1 MTSKR
6 VLPPTYLLAFI
17 VVMIALRFLLPMA
30 MIVPFPWSLFGL
42 VLLAAGILI
51 NLIADKAFTKANTT
65 VKPFEESAVLI
76 TDGAFRISR
85 HPMYLGFVL
94 ILIGIAVIMGTLTPF
109 FAIPVFAALMDIVFI
124 RAEER
129 MLEDTFGRT
138 WLEYKRGV
146 RRWI

>member
-6 VLPPTYLLAFI
+6 VLPPTYLLGFM
-17 VVMIALRFLLPMA
+17 VLMIALRFLLPIA
-30 MIVPFPWSLFGL
+30 TIVPFPWSLFGL
-42 VLLAAGILI
+42 VPLAAGILI
-51 NLIADKAFTKANTT
+51 NLIADKAFTEANTT

-94 ILIGIAVIMGTLTPF
+94 ILIGIAVIMGALTPF

-129 MLEDTFGRT
+129 MLEETFGRT

>member
-17 VVMIALRFLLPMA
+17 VLMIALRFLLPMA

-94 ILIGIAVIMGTLTPF
+94 ILIGIAIIMGTLTPF

-138 WLEYKRGV
+138 WLEYTRGV

>member
-94 ILIGIAVIMGTLTPF
+94 ILIGIAVIMGALTPF

>member
-94 ILIGIAVIMGTLTPF
+94 ILIGIAVIMGTLSPF

-124 RAEER
+124 RVEER
-129 MLEDTFGRT
+129 KLEEAFGRT

>member
-17 VVMIALRFLLPMA
+17 VLMIALRFLLPMA

-51 NLIADKAFTKANTT
+51 NLIADKAFTQANTT
-65 VKPFEESAVLI
+65 VKPFEESPVLI
-76 TDGAFRISR
+76 TDGAFRIGR

-94 ILIGIAVIMGTLTPF
+94 ILIGIAIIMGTLTPF

>member
-42 VLLAAGILI
+42 VPLAAGILI

-94 ILIGIAVIMGTLTPF
+94 ILIGIAVIMGTLSPF

-124 RAEER
+124 RVEER
-129 MLEDTFGRT
+129 KLEEAFGRT

>member
-6 VLPPTYLLAFI
+6 VLPPTYLLGFM
-17 VVMIALRFLLPMA
+17 VLMIALRFLLPTTT
-30 MIVPFPWSLFGL
+30 IVAFPWSLFGL
-42 VLLAAGILI
+42 VPLAAGILI
-51 NLIADKAFTKANTT
+51 NLIADKAFTEANTT

-94 ILIGIAVIMGTLTPF
+94 ILIGIAVIMGALTPF

-129 MLEDTFGRT
+129 MLEETFGRT